1 MFSTPVAR
9 NIGLQ
14 NLEAAE
20 RLLDDLNI
28 PVIARECGGEK
39 GRRMSLDTF
48 TGVVVIEVVGFDPI
62 QL

>member
-1 MFSTPVAR
+1 MNLASFPV
-9 NIGLQ
+9 NTTEGGEGGLGG
-14 NLEAAE
+14 
-20 RLLDDLNI
+20 RRK
-28 PVIARECGGEK
+28 RECGGEK